1 MKNIFCLLPLLF
13 FIACNEP
20 SKSDGEN
27 GEATKPSDQAD
38 LVEHIGYRLSEP
50 DEIYTLPGSL
60 KEISGMQSINN
71 TVVACVQD
79 EKGIIYLFDREQ
91 RKLVQEIKWGKD
103 GDYEGVAG
111 NADTL
116 YVLESNGNIH
126 QVANYQAAGSPSV
139 KSWETGVYNG
149 CDAEGIYLLSNEKKL
164 LVACKEGEGRAGTG
178 TPSGVRSIW
187 IFDLQKQELLSKPYR
202 QINLETLEEELVT
215 DGLDKLSLGLKKFFD
230 AAGESGVLA
239 PSGIAVHPNTHDL
252 FVVSA
257 KSGLLVVL
265 TPTGQV
271 KYLEELP
278 RSSFLYPE
286 SITFTPEGDLLIGN
300 EGKGGEPNILF
311 FKYDAQQ

>member
-13 FIACNEP
+13 FIACNEQ

-27 GEATKPSDQAD
+27 GEATKPATQAD
-38 LVEHIGYRLSEP
+38 LVQHIGYRLSEP
-50 DEIYTLPGSL
+50 NEIYTLPGSL
-60 KEISGMQSINN
+60 KEVSGMQSISN
-71 TVVACVQD
+71 TVVACIQD
-79 EKGIIYLFDREQ
+79 EKGIIYLFDLEQ
-91 RKLVQEIKWGKD
+91 RKIVQEIKWGKD

-116 YVLESNGNIH
+116 YVLESNGTIH
-126 QVANYQAAGSPSV
+126 QVTNYQAANSPSV
-139 KSWETGVYNG
+139 KSWETGVYSG
-149 CDAEGIYLLSNEKKL
+149 CDAEGLYLLSNEKKL
-164 LVACKEGEGRAGTG
+164 LVACKEGEGGVGADV
-178 TPSGVRSIW
+178 PSGVRSIW
-187 IFDLQKQELLSKPYR
+187 SFDLHKQELFKEPYR
-202 QINLETLEEELVT
+202 QINLETLEEELVR
-215 DGLDKLSLGLKKFFD
+215 DGLDKFSLGLKKFLD

-265 TPTGQV
+265 SPTGQL

-278 RSSFLYPE
+278 RSSFLFPE